1 MQFGATLRLLRL
13 QSGLGL
19 RDLARRVGVSS
30 AYLSRVE
37 NGLDPAPTA
46 ARIEHLARELG
57 VPETLLLDLAHRV
70 SPLVSDY
77 IERVPEAGTLFL
89 EMAHRH
95 LDAGQLAE
103 LRAFLDRSFPASP
116 LAEAI
121 SIPPLSTLLV
131 PERIVVGVQCTSI
144 ESALDVAADRLA
156 GATDPPSAAE
166 LAAAFRRHEGEAPSG
181 IGRGVAVPC
190 ASVPAVP
197 EAAAL
202 ITLAAP
208 LEYPTPDRAPLR
220 LVIVLVAP
228 PKARDCRIRLAHV
241 ARLSTRGL
249 ADALAPLETP
259 SEILARLALLERVR

>member
-1 MQFGATLRLLRL
+1 MHFGATLRLLRL

-30 AYLSRVE
+30 TYLSRVE

-57 VPETLLLDLAHRV
+57 VPGTLLLDLAHRV

-77 IERVPEAGTLFL
+77 LERVPEAGTLFL
-89 EMAHRH
+89 EMAHRR
-95 LDAGQLAE
+95 LGAEQLAE
-103 LRAFLDRSFPASP
+103 LRAFLDRRFPARP
-116 LAEAI
+116 LAEAS
-121 SIPPLSTLLV
+121 SIPSLSDLLA
-131 PERIVVGVQCTSI
+131 PDRIVIGASCTSI
-144 ESALDVAADRLA
+144 ESALELAAARLT
-156 GATDPPSAAE
+156 GATHQPSAAE
-166 LAAAFRRHEGEAPSG
+166 LTAALRRHEREAPSG

-190 ASVPAVP
+190 ASVPDVA

-202 ITLAAP
+202 ITLATP
-208 LEYPTPDRAPLR
+208 LEYPTPDGAPLR
-220 LVIVLVAP
+220 LLIVLVAA
-228 PKARDCRIRLAHV
+228 PKARECRIRLAHV

-249 ADALAPLETP
+249 AEALSPLETP